1 MTFSELLKKWNGGIL
16 RGAKRRFAKAVNLH
30 EVTIGQYVNGKK
42 IPGEESRAHIAKELG
57 VSVTQLLA
65 SFSLS
70 DEVRELGSRYAPAD
84 ICGAVSASGIVELDP
99 DDQPR
104 GRTTFAVEHPP
115 GKVVKTVVLN
125 GDCMLPLAGHGD
137 FAVVHMGEK
146 AKEGDIVIAEGDGEV
161 LIKQIFYDG
170 KRVELRPKNPKFKSR
185 FFAAS
190 KVNVLAV
197 VDHFVRVT
205 PARGAR

>member
-1 MTFSELLKKWNGGIL
+1 MTFAELLKKWNGGIL
-16 RGAKRRFAKAVNLH
+16 RGAKRRFAKAVKLH
-30 EVTIGQYVNGKK
+30 EVTVGQYVNGKK
-42 IPGEESRAHIAKELG
+42 VPGEESRVLIAKTLG
-57 VSVTQLLA
+57 ISVADLLA
-65 SFSLS
+65 AFSPR
-70 DEVRELGSRYAPAD
+70 DEVREPGARYAPAD

-99 DDQPR
+99 DEQPR

-137 FAVVHMGEK
+137 FAVVYMGEK
-146 AKEGDIVIAEGDGEV
+146 AKEGDIVIARADGEV

-185 FFAAS
+185 FFHAS
-190 KVNVLAV
+190 KVEVLAV
-197 VDHFVRVT
+197 VDNFVRVT
-205 PARGAR
+205 KAR